1 MHVDFVSFQKD
12 IKVMVEHNVV
22 TLLQPSDK
30 DSQGQTAAYI
40 FDMLKALEQIAR
52 RERIEPLDQFLKIA
66 CEEAGRISA
75 SG

>member
-22 TLLQPSDK
+22 TLSQPGDK

-40 FDMLKALEQIAR
+40 FDMLKELEQIAR
-52 RERIEPLDQFLKIA
+52 REQIDPLDQFLKVA
-66 CEEAGRISA
+66 REEAGRISA
-75 SG
+75 NG